1 MYTESETLAE
11 NALLDAFLSYQS
23 DPTRFINYVKE
34 SGFEL
39 NEVYR
44 GLDTDNDY
52 IVIYSVGDDDDLFAV
67 INERY
72 ITLFVEFES

>member
-44 GLDTDNDY
+44 GLDTDND
-52 IVIYSVGDDDDLFAV
+52 
-67 INERY
+67 
-72 ITLFVEFES
+72 

>member
-52 IVIYSVGDDDDLFAV
+52 IVIYSVGDGDDLFAV